1 MSGWS
6 INLFRV
12 RGIMISLHFTFFLLL
27 AWVAYSGWQE
37 DGVAGLL
44 WSAGFLVAVFLC
56 VVLHEFGHAFM
67 AMRFGIGTSRVLV
80 TLIGGIALLDSIPRK
95 PIQEFLI
102 AAAGPA
108 VNVVIATILW
118 ITVGTPDDWQS
129 FAITTPVDALRLLL
143 EANVILLLFNLIP
156 AFPMDGGRMLRALLA
171 TQMSYVRATFWAVT
185 VAKVLLAIGILE
197 SLFTGNYRRTFIC
210 LFIFSAG
217 EAEYRAVKRRE
228 DAEAEWRAAMI
239 QRVVSTPAGGP
250 APGEPPVL
258 NG

>member
-12 RGIMISLHFTFFLLL
+12 RGIMISLHFTFLLLL
-27 AWVAYSGWQE
+27 AWAAYTGWQE
-37 DGVAGLL
+37 NGITGLW
-44 WSAGFLVAVFLC
+44 WSAGFLVAIFIC

-67 AMRFGIGTSRVLV
+67 AMRFGVRVRRVLV
-80 TLIGGIALLDSIPRK
+80 TFIGGIALLDSIPKR

-108 VNVVIATILW
+108 VNVVIAAVLW
-118 ITVGTPDDWQS
+118 LTVGPPADWGAFSMVTPADG
-129 FAITTPVDALRLLL
+129 LRLLL

-185 VAKVLLAIGILE
+185 IAKVLLGAGILA
-197 SLFTGNYRRTFIC
+197 SIYSGNLRRAIIFI
-210 LFIFSAG
+210 FIFSAG
-217 EAEYRAVKRRE
+217 EAEYRAVKRRDLE
-228 DAEAEWRAAMI
+228 EAQWRDAANRALVI
-239 QRVVSTPAGGP
+239 PPQDTP
-250 APGEPPVL
+250 L
-258 NG
+258 

>member
-37 DGVAGLL
+37 DGVPGLL
-44 WSAGFLVAVFLC
+44 WSAGFLVAIFIC

-67 AMRFGIGTSRVLV
+67 AMRFGVRTSRILV
-80 TLIGGIALLDSIPRK
+80 TLVGGIALLDSIPRR

-108 VNVVIATILW
+108 VNVAIAMVLW
-118 ITVGTPDDWQS
+118 VTVGPPADWQS
-129 FAITTPVDALRLLL
+129 FAIATPVDALRLLL
-143 EANVILLLFNLIP
+143 EANVILVLFNLVP

-185 VAKVLLAIGILE
+185 VAKVLLAAGILE
-197 SLFTGNYRRTFIC
+197 SLFFGNYRRAIIWI
-210 LFIFSAG
+210 FIFSAG

-239 QRVVSTPAGGP
+239 RRVVSPPVGGP
-250 APGEPPVL
+250 APSEPPAL